1 MTDREGGVEHQ
12 SLSLYETTTNIMETE
27 SETSRTNLLENGKS
41 PFGAI
46 EALWHDVI
54 HHETSVVEVKH

>member
-1 MTDREGGVEHQ
+1 MTDQEGGVEHQ
-12 SLSLYETTTNIMETE
+12 SSSLYETTTNIMEME
-27 SETSRTNLLENGKS
+27 SEMSRTNLLENGKS

-54 HHETSVVEVKH
+54 HHETSAMEVKH